1 MWLSGQSYCS
11 KETEGVPESLKTGV
25 GCSFYL
31 GSSEHEAWPAASSPR
46 RKRKARGR
54 AWREAIQRT
63 PPWLQTMASKTWS
76 ESPSTRLL
84 ARPQELDV
92 VALRQKVE
100 KPNEKH
106 QTTNDKWGTWGT
118 NHTTGSPPTPPP
130 TPPLQSENLTRR
142 ATSRDGTV
150 LFWWRRLLPHP
161 GLPPKLRASPSPR
174 RSPPCS

>member
-1 MWLSGQSYCS
+1 M
-11 KETEGVPESLKTGV
+11 PESLKTGV

-76 ESPSTRLL
+76 ESPSTRVL

-92 VALRQKVE
+92 VALRKRS
-100 KPNEKH
+100 KNRTKNIKRRTTNGAH
-106 QTTNDKWGTWGT
+106 GAQTTPRGPRQHHRRHHRYNQKISPEERPHATERSSSGGAVFCLTQ
-118 NHTTGSPPTPPP
+118 GSRRNFGHRPPP
-130 TPPLQSENLTRR
+130 AALRR
-142 ATSRDGTV
+142 AADPAAPFTG
-150 LFWWRRLLPHP
+150 
-161 GLPPKLRASPSPR
+161 
-174 RSPPCS
+174 